1 MTTSVIHRVL
11 KSMLALT
18 LVTAIYSC
26 DKSEPDPEPDE
37 QANTAIL
44 LPDAPVGT
52 DAVLLCVRSSAE
64 SLLPGL
70 PPSTIDVAQATFG
83 SPANVDAGNVSLN
96 NIALRKLPNFA
107 YINGDLVIDYKIASG
122 TSPKWIVSGGSGFD
136 GFEYTTTAKIPG
148 LIALKDAPFV
158 IRKSADLSLEVTE
171 IPANTTNIIWM
182 IADARGNVVKKETN
196 TPNASFSAADLSV
209 LEVSRNAV
217 IQVVAYNTESTT
229 LSGKKYFFVQE
240 TMDYVYADIE

>member
-1 MTTSVIHRVL
+1 MV
-11 KSMLALT
+11 ALLFVST
-18 LVTAIYSC
+18 LQSC

-52 DAVLLCVRSSAE
+52 DAVLLCFRSSAE

-70 PPSTIDVAQATFG
+70 PPSTIDVAQANFG
-83 SPANVDAGNVSLN
+83 IPANVDAGNVSLN
-96 NIALRKLPNFA
+96 NIALRKLPNFV

-122 TSPKWIVSGGSGFD
+122 TSPKWAVSGGSGFN
-136 GFEYTTTAKIPG
+136 GIEYTTTAKIPG
-148 LIALKDAPFV
+148 LIALKDAPFL
-158 IRKSADLSLEVTE
+158 ILKSADLTLEVTE
-171 IPANTTNIIWM
+171 IPANATNIIWM

-196 TPNASFSAADLSV
+196 TTNVSFSTADLSA

-217 IQVVAYNTESTT
+217 IQVVAYNSESST